1 MPTADSSWKIYAN
14 AQPARDAAEASS
26 RQNANRLLNNK
37 PGGVMPAQNNNEM
50 VARQNADRLLNDKP
64 GAMSPEVKIPRQGM
78 GVTANDATSGSTTTT
93 NDAVVG
99 TPWTLEGD
107 PLYQQALAQGQ
118 SKFNLARNQAMFN
131 LNDVTAQT
139 NQDRRSLDLNS
150 TEARRRLAGNYAA
163 RGMAG
168 GAAGALG
175 LAEAEANARQIASQT
190 SLKDKLAALNAN
202 FLENYGNAN
211 TVDAAGKSNFDW
223 TGTLAGQGY
232 KTDAAQAAI
241 TARLAQYG
249 VA

>member
-37 PGGVMPAQNNNEM
+37 PGGVMPAQNNSEM

-64 GAMSPEVKIPRQGM
+64 GGVSPYSSS
-78 GVTANDATSGSTTTT
+78 VTAPDATSGSTTTT

-118 SKFNLARNQAMFN
+118 SRFNLARNQAMFN

-175 LAEAEANARQIASQT
+175 LAEAEANARQIAAQT